1 MKGKVI
7 FREEQCFK
15 YTWSWWVLLIC
26 TLPMVGGILYGFYM
40 QLYLGEP
47 IGDHP
52 ASDTGLVIIG
62 LFTCV
67 LLLGLMWLFQFMRL
81 TLEVDNGSIRYS
93 FFPFIRSLR
102 SLQKRGVHRMVVRKY
117 HPIAEYGGWGYRFGF
132 RSGRALTVSGKWGLQ
147 LELANGKQLLLGTQK
162 PGELQIATDRL
173 KQNWGSE

>member
-7 FREEQCFK
+7 FREEQNFR

-26 TLPMVGGILYGFYM
+26 ALPLIGGVFYAFYV

-47 IGDHP
+47 FGNNP
-52 ASDTGLVIIG
+52 ASDTGLLIIG
-62 LFTCV
+62 LLTCM
-67 LLLGLMWLFQFMRL
+67 LMLGLLWLFQTMKL
-81 TLEVDNGSIRYS
+81 TMEIDEGGIRYS
-93 FFPFIRSLR
+93 FFPYIRAFLSLR
-102 SLQKRGVHRMVVRKY
+102 KADVNEMIVRPY
-117 HPIAEYGGWGYRFGF
+117 RPITEYGGWGYRFRL

-162 PGELQIATDRL
+162 PDDLQVAVNKL